1 MPQPDKPRRSLRPTA
16 VVTGATA
23 GIGRA
28 FARALAPDHDL
39 VLVARD
45 ASRLDQVTREL
56 MATSTADVRTLS
68 ADLTTSDGLSRAS
81 AAVSAAPG
89 LRLLVNNA
97 GHGLRRPFSDNDVDT
112 EEALL
117 DLLVRAP
124 MHLSHAALRSYLA
137 EDHPGGAV
145 INVSSAAGFLLR
157 GTYAAHKA
165 WLTSFTRWADLEYR
179 HRGARFL
186 ALCPGFVRTEFHSRM
201 RVDPAR
207 VPGWMWLDAD
217 EVVGQALRDLA
228 AGRSVSVPSRRYQV
242 AVLTARYAPASVLHR
257 FAGLGR

>member
-1 MPQPDKPRRSLRPTA
+1 MLQPDDPRRSLRPTA

-28 FARALAPDHDL
+28 FAQALSPDHDL

-45 ASRLDQVTREL
+45 ASRLDQVAREL
-56 MATSTADVRTLS
+56 MATSTAQVRTLS
-68 ADLTTSDGLSRAS
+68 ADLTTPDGLSQ
-81 AAVSAAPG
+81 VSAVVRDPDTG

-97 GHGLRRPFSDNDVDT
+97 GHGLRRPFADNDVDT

-124 MHLSHAALRSYLA
+124 MHLSHAALRCYLS
-137 EDHPGGAV
+137 EGHPGGAV
-145 INVSSAAGFLLR
+145 INVSSVAGFLLR

-179 HRGARFL
+179 DRGARFL

-201 RVDPAR
+201 RVDPTR

-217 EVVGQALRDLA
+217 EVVVQALRDLT
-228 AGRSVSVPSRRYQV
+228 AGRSLSVPSRRYQV
-242 AVLTARYAPASVLHR
+242 AVLAARYAPSSLHR
-257 FAGLGR
+257 ASALGR